1 MTAAPFGARLRRLPI
16 AGIVAPEPPATLD
29 PARRHGCTPVT
40 PISTCGRTIIP
51 TSHWLAHNKFLA
63 CVHKLLR
70 ASALFAAAVV
80 LLTATTAQAEPI
92 TKLHSSGWWNVFYV
106 ASSSDKNPMCVMV
119 KAVLPDEA
127 KGGVLVKWTE
137 DSGTAFQV
145 WKPNWR
151 MPEGSM
157 VPVLLTFIY
166 SDRSPLPTTADAK
179 VFRPNLISSTID
191 KDAVVSFLKGF
202 GDAKKMTINFPQS
215 NEPQWTVAMDGS
227 RNAVGAFVRCIARIR
242 NTAPRRPLLPHQ
254 KAQGP
259 DQAPMA
265 TGLTRASARD
275 GTKRMPC
282 YLPAVEQSRLE
293 GKHVSEYP

>member
-1 MTAAPFGARLRRLPI
+1 MKRSI
-16 AGIVAPEPPATLD
+16 
-29 PARRHGCTPVT
+29 
-40 PISTCGRTIIP
+40 
-51 TSHWLAHNKFLA
+51 
-63 CVHKLLR
+63 
-70 ASALFAAAVV
+70 FAAAVV

-92 TKLHSSGWWNVFYV
+92 TKLHSSGWWDVFYV

-191 KDAVVSFLKGF
+191 KDVVVSFLKGF

-242 NTAPRRPLLPHQ
+242 STAPRQPLLPHQ

-259 DQAPMA
+259 DQAPNDVA
-265 TGLTRASARD
+265 RLGVPHLYRQHVYGNGANEGVGPRWRKANARD
-275 GTKRMPC
+275 LR
-282 YLPAVEQSRLE
+282 E
-293 GKHVSEYP
+293 GEAAQVAGLSKIDGEN

>member
-1 MTAAPFGARLRRLPI
+1 MTIR
-16 AGIVAPEPPATLD
+16 PAT
-29 PARRHGCTPVT
+29 
-40 PISTCGRTIIP
+40 TIKMKRSI
-51 TSHWLAHNKFLA
+51 FG
-63 CVHKLLR
+63 
-70 ASALFAAAVV
+70 AAVV
-80 LLTATTAQAEPI
+80 LMI
-92 TKLHSSGWWNVFYV
+92 TKLYSGGSWEVFYV
-106 ASSSDKNPMCVMV
+106 ASASDSNPVCAMAYMA
-119 KAVLPDEA
+119 KKDLPNA
-127 KGGVLVKWTE
+127 TTGGVFVKWAEYT
-137 DSGTAFQV
+137 GTAFQV
-145 WKPNWR
+145 WNTNWR
-151 MPEGSM
+151 MRRGSR
-157 VPVLLTFIY
+157 VPMSITFIY

-275 GTKRMPC
+275 GAKRMLVI
-282 YLPAVEQSRLE
+282 YQRSNSRAL
-293 GKHVSEYP
+293 KASIAASRVSEYP